1 MRRTPAFDRAIA
13 CRTVFGIATALS
25 AFCLTMFVGCGGHQ
39 SAEPQAAAPS
49 AAEKPQSVTV
59 VEAALRPWPRVVR
72 AQGTLIE
79 DEYALLGAKVAGR
92 VKAVLVDIGS
102 RVEAGQPV
110 AELDSED
117 FDLIVQQAEA
127 QVQQARATVGLKPG
141 VPDDQLNPMK
151 APPVLQEWA
160 MLEEAR
166 MNAERVKG
174 LAGRGVLTQEEIQ
187 ARESALRVA
196 EARYASSVNGVQSQ
210 IATLKLRRADL
221 AVAVQN
227 REYAVLRA
235 PFVGVIQEKHV
246 APGSYVSVGQP
257 VAALVRTNPL
267 RFRAGIPERSAVGVN
282 VGQPLT
288 LQLEGRPDPVQ
299 ARISRISPALDVS
312 SRSLIIEADI
322 DNTAG
327 QFRTG
332 LFAEADILVDSDQAT
347 LAVPEDCVV
356 SFGGVEKVWAV
367 VDGKAAPRLIHT
379 GRRDDKLVEV
389 IDGLKPGELVVAD
402 GDKGREGVVQAVRV
416 DPESP
421 GGDRAALIGG

>member
-13 CRTVFGIATALS
+13 GRTVFGIAIVLS
-25 AFCLTMFVGCGGHQ
+25 AFCLTLSVGCGRHE
-39 SAEPQAAAPS
+39 SAEPLSAAP
-49 AAEKPQSVTV
+49 AATEKPQSVNV

-92 VKAVLVDIGS
+92 VKTVLVDIGS

-117 FDLIVQQAEA
+117 FNLIVQQAEA

-166 MNAERVKG
+166 LNADRVKG

-210 IATLKLRRADL
+210 IAALKLRRADL

-267 RFRAGIPERSAVGVN
+267 RFRAGIPERSAVGVD

-322 DNTAG
+322 DNSAG
-327 QFRTG
+327 QYRTG

-356 SFGGVEKVWAV
+356 SFGGVEKVWTV

>member
-1 MRRTPAFDRAIA
+1 M
-13 CRTVFGIATALS
+13 
-25 AFCLTMFVGCGGHQ
+25 
-39 SAEPQAAAPS
+39 
-49 AAEKPQSVTV
+49 
-59 VEAALRPWPRVVR
+59 LRPWPRVIR

-92 VKAVLVDIGS
+92 IKTVLVDIGS

-110 AELDSED
+110 AELDTED
-117 FDLIVQQAEA
+117 FDLIIQQAEA
-127 QVQQARATVGLKPG
+127 QVQQARAAVGLKPG
-141 VPDDQLNPMK
+141 VPDDQLDPMH
-151 APPVLQEWA
+151 APPVLQERA

-166 MNAERVKG
+166 LNVDRVKG

-196 EARYASSVNGVQSQ
+196 EARFASSVNSVQSQ
-210 IATLKLRRADL
+210 IAALKLRRAEL

-227 REYAVLRA
+227 RQYAVLRA

-246 APGSYVSVGQP
+246 APGSYVSVGQT

-267 RFRAGIPERSAVGVN
+267 RFRAGIPERSAVGVD

-288 LQLEGRPDPVQ
+288 LQLEGRPAPIQ

-347 LAVPEDCVV
+347 LAVPEDSVV
-356 SFGGVEKVWAV
+356 SFGGVEKVWTV
-367 VDGKAAPRLIHT
+367 VDGKAAPRVIHT

-389 IDGLKPGELVVAD
+389 VDGLKPGELVVAD
-402 GDKGREGVVQAVRV
+402 GNQGREGVVQAVRV
-416 DPESP
+416 DPDSP
-421 GGDRAALIGG
+421 GSDRAALIGG

>member
-13 CRTVFGIATALS
+13 SRTALG
-25 AFCLTMFVGCGGHQ
+25 AAMALAVCCFALTVGCGGHK
-39 SAEPQAAAPS
+39 SAEPQSAAPAAA
-49 AAEKPQSVTV
+49 EVPQSVTV
-59 VEAALRPWPRVVR
+59 VEATLRPWPRVVR

-141 VPDDQLNPMK
+141 VPDDNLNPMK

-166 MNAERVKG
+166 LNAERVKG

-196 EARYASSVNGVQSQ
+196 EARYASSLNGVQSQ
-210 IATLKLRRADL
+210 IAALKLRRADL

-246 APGSYVSVGQP
+246 APGSYVNVGQP

-267 RFRAGIPERSAVGVN
+267 RFRAGIPERSAVGVD

-322 DNTAG
+322 DNSSG

-356 SFGGVEKVWAV
+356 SFGGVEKVWIV
-367 VDGKAAPRLIHT
+367 IDGKAAPRLIHT

-389 IDGLKPGELVVAD
+389 IDGLEPGELVVAD
-402 GDKGREGVVQAVRV
+402 GDQGREGVVQAVRI

>member
-13 CRTVFGIATALS
+13 CRTAL
-25 AFCLTMFVGCGGHQ
+25 AAVMTLAVCCFALIVGCGGQQ
-39 SAEPQAAAPS
+39 SAEPQSAASA

-59 VEAALRPWPRVVR
+59 VEATLRPWPRVVR

-141 VPDDQLNPMK
+141 VPDDNLNPMK

-166 MNAERVKG
+166 LNAERVKG

-210 IATLKLRRADL
+210 IAALKLRRADL

-267 RFRAGIPERSAVGVN
+267 RFRAGIPERSAVGVD

-288 LQLEGRPDPVQ
+288 LQLEGRSEPVQ
-299 ARISRISPALDVS
+299 ARISRISPALDIS

-356 SFGGVEKVWAV
+356 SFGGVEKVWTV
-367 VDGKAAPRLIHT
+367 IDGKAAPRLIHT

-389 IDGLKPGELVVAD
+389 IDGLEPGELVVAD
-402 GDKGREGVVQAVRV
+402 GYQGREGVVQAVRI